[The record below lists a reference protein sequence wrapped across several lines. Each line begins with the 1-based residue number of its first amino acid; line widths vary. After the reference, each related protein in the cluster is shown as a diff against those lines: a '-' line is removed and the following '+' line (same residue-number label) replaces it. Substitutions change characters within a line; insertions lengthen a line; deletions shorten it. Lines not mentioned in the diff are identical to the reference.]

1 MGTYLNMYMISYM
14 NKFYINLLDDH
25 ERRQKFLG
33 KAYHRWEAVSREEV
47 PEFVDKKM
55 ISFYNFPRKAH
66 LGRCGCF
73 CSHVEL
79 LKYIANNELNNC
91 LIVEDDAVQVKD
103 LPKEY
108 PRDAITYVG
117 GFFHNIKMMDNSKVN
132 IDSKEGLNA
141 LDPKYRILMTL
152 SYIIPNW
159 KVAKEIVDYIDARP
173 RYKAIDIMLGNI
185 GIPKYYEYP
194 ACFVEEGS
202 LSTISK
208 KTKKSNDKYEWVK
221 I

>member
-1 MGTYLNMYMISYM
+1 MKG
-14 NKFYINLLDDH
+14 FYINLADDYK
-25 ERRQKFLG
+25 RRMKFLNKG
-33 KAYHRWEAVSREEV
+33 WHRWEAVSREEV
-47 PEFVDKKM
+47 PEELDKRM
-55 ISFYNFPRKAH
+55 TSMWNFPRKSH

-73 CSHVEL
+73 LSHYELYTYIVEM
-79 LKYIANNELNNC
+79 ELNNV
-91 LIVEDDAVQVKD
+91 LICEDDAVPVKE

-108 PRDAITYVG
+108 PKDSIIYVG
-117 GFFHNIKMMDNSKVN
+117 GFFHQSKMMDNSEVKIN
-132 IDSKEGLNA
+132 PKEGLNQ
-141 LDPKYRILMTL
+141 LDPKYRILMTM

-159 KVAKEIVDYIDARP
+159 EVAQEILDYIDGRT

-202 LSTISK
+202 PSTISK
-208 KTKKSNDKYEWVK
+208 KTKKANEYYEWVK